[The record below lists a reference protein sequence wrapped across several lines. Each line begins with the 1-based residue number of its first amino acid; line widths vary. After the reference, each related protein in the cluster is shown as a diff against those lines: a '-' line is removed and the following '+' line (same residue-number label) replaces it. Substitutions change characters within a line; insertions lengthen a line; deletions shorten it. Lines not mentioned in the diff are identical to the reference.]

1 MFAVCVLYVVS
12 LVTFTAVLGW
22 TIRGSLNLLKDK
34 YVQNVVGAFLDE
46 SRQLLQVV
54 TSLIY

>member
-1 MFAVCVLYVVS
+1 MCVLYVVS
-12 LVTFTAVLGW
+12 LVTFTVLGW

-34 YVQNVVGAFLDE
+34 YVQNVVVGAFLDE

-54 TSLIY
+54 TSLVY